1 MHNSTKS
8 ELDALYSR
16 IFDGPTVD
24 ILGEDEKENAVKN
37 AEQKFNGAQ
46 LRLSTEKQARGVL
59 GDADKS

>member
-1 MHNSTKS
+1 
-8 ELDALYSR
+8 
-16 IFDGPTVD
+16 VD
-24 ILGEDEKENAVKN
+24 VLGEDEKENAVKN